1 MSGYSKMSRTE
12 LEKVREQL
20 QKEYE
25 AFQAKGLKLDMSRGK
40 PGSEQLDL
48 SNEIFNMVNEQNGW
62 NAENGTDCRNYGVL
76 DGIPEIKQLFAD
88 FFEVDANEIII
99 GGNSSLNL
107 MFDYISQ
114 AMTHGTGDEPW
125 MKQGTIKFLC
135 PVPGYDRH
143 FGILEYFGIEMINIE
158 TLDDGPD
165 MESVEAYIKNPLV
178 KGMICVPKYTNPEGK
193 TYSNEV
199 VLRLAALKPAA
210 KDFRIIW
217 DNAYAV
223 HDLTETPDNL
233 LNLLTECKKTGNE
246 DMPVVFASTSK
257 ISFPGAG
264 IAAIA
269 ASRNNVTSILKRMG
283 MQTIGYDK
291 LNQLRHV
298 RYFKNIDGIR
308 TQMKRHADIISPKFQ
323 VVLDALEKELA
334 PLGIAQWVKPNGG
347 YFISL
352 NVMDGCAARVVELC
366 RQAGVVLTPA
376 GATYPYG
383 KDPRDRNI
391 RIAPTYPPVEELEIA
406 VSLLCLCTKLAAAE
420 KLLAE

>member
-88 FFEVDANEIII
+88 FFEVDNNEIII

-165 MESVEAYIKNPLV
+165 MESVEAYIKDPLV

-246 DMPVVFASTSK
+246 DMPVMFASTSK

-269 ASRNNVTSILKRMG
+269 ASRNNITSILKRMG

>member
-1 MSGYSKMSRTE
+1 MTGYSKMSKPE
-12 LEKVREQL
+12 LEAVKAQL

-40 PGSEQLDL
+40 PGSDQLDL
-48 SNEIFNMVNEQNGW
+48 STGILGTVDENSGW
-62 NAENGTDCRNYGVL
+62 NTQSGVDCRNYGVL
-76 DGIPEIKQLFAD
+76 DGIPEMKKLFAD
-88 FFEVDANEIII
+88 FFEVDTNEIII

-107 MFDYISQ
+107 MFDYVSQ
-114 AMTHGTGDEPW
+114 AMTHGTGAEPW
-125 MKQGTIKFLC
+125 MKQGNIKFLC

-143 FGILEYFGIEMINIE
+143 FGILEYFGIEMINID
-158 TLDDGPD
+158 TLEDGPD
-165 MESVEAYIKNPLV
+165 MEAVEAYVKDPMV

-193 TYSNEV
+193 TYNNKTV
-199 VLRLAALKPAA
+199 RRLAALKPAA

-223 HDLTETPDNL
+223 HDLTETPDGL
-233 LNLLTECKKTGNE
+233 LNLLEECKKTGND
-246 DMPVVFASTSK
+246 DMPVMFASTSK

-264 IAAIA
+264 VSAIA
-269 ASRNNVTSILKRMG
+269 ASRNNVSAILKRMG

-298 RYFKNIDGIR
+298 RYFKNLDGIR
-308 TQMKRHADIISPKFQ
+308 AQMKRHADIIAPKFQ

-334 PLGIAQWVKPNGG
+334 PLEIAQWVKPNGG

-352 NVMDGCAARVVELC
+352 NVMDGCANRVVELC
-366 RQAGVVLTPA
+366 KRAGVVLTPA

-383 KDPRDRNI
+383 KDPKDRNI
-391 RIAPTYPPVEELEIA
+391 RIAPTYPPVEELELA

>member
-114 AMTHGTGDEPW
+114 AMTHGTGDKPW

-165 MESVEAYIKNPLV
+165 MESVEAYIKDPLV

-246 DMPVVFASTSK
+246 DMPVMFASTSK

-269 ASRNNVTSILKRMG
+269 ASRNNITSILKRMG

-323 VVLDALEKELA
+323 VVLNALEKELA

-406 VSLLCLCTKLAAAE
+406 VSLLCLCTKLVAAE

>member
-165 MESVEAYIKNPLV
+165 MESVEAYIKDPLV

-246 DMPVVFASTSK
+246 DMPVMFASTSK

-269 ASRNNVTSILKRMG
+269 ASRNNITSILKRMG

>member
-88 FFEVDANEIII
+88 FFEVDNNEIII

-165 MESVEAYIKNPLV
+165 MESVEDYIKDPLV

-246 DMPVVFASTSK
+246 DMPVMFASTSK

-269 ASRNNVTSILKRMG
+269 ASRNNITSILKRMG
-283 MQTIGYDK
+283 IQTIGYDK

>member
-1 MSGYSKMSRTE
+1 MTAYQELGKPE
-12 LEKVREQL
+12 LEALKRQL
-20 QKEYE
+20 QREYD

-40 PGSEQLDL
+40 PGAEQLDL
-48 SNEIFNMVNEQNGW
+48 SMKLLDCVNEETGW
-62 NAENGTDCRNYGVL
+62 KTEDGFDCRNYGLL
-76 DGIPEIKQLFAD
+76 DGIPEMKRLFAD
-88 FFEVDANEIII
+88 FFGVNEEEVII

-114 AMTHGTGDEPW
+114 AMTHGTGAEAW
-125 MKQGTIKFLC
+125 IKQGPVKFLC

-158 TLDDGPD
+158 TLADGPD
-165 MESVEAYIKNPLV
+165 MDAIESYVKDPLV

-193 TYSNEV
+193 TYGEKA
-199 VLRLAALKPAA
+199 VLRLASLHPAA

-223 HDLTETPDNL
+223 HDLTDTPDPQ
-233 LNLLTECKKTGNE
+233 LNFLEECKKAGNA
-246 DMPVVFASTSK
+246 DMPVMFASTSK

-269 ASRNNVTSILKRMG
+269 ASKTNIAQIKKRMA

-298 RYFKNIDGIR
+298 RYFKNLDGIKA
-308 TQMKRHADIISPKFQ
+308 QMKRHSNIIFPKFQ
-323 VVLDALEKELA
+323 VVLDAFEKELA
-334 PLGIAQWVKPNGG
+334 PLGIAEWIKPNGG

-352 NVMDGCAARVVELC
+352 NVMDGCAARVVQLC
-366 RQAGVVLTPA
+366 REAGVILTPA

-383 KDPRDRNI
+383 KDPRDQNI
-391 RIAPTYPPVEELEIA
+391 RIAPTYPPVEELQIA
-406 VSLLCLCTKLAAAE
+406 VSLLCLCVKLAAIE
-420 KLLAE
+420 KLLED

>member
-20 QKEYE
+20 KKEYE

-48 SNEIFNMVNEQNGW
+48 SNEIFNMVNEQSGW

-76 DGIPEIKQLFAD
+76 DGIPEMKQLFAD

-125 MKQGTIKFLC
+125 MKQGTVKFLC

-165 MESVEAYIKNPLV
+165 MESVEAYIKDPLV

-199 VLRLAALKPAA
+199 VRRLASLKPVA

-233 LNLLTECKKTGNE
+233 LNLLAECKKTGNE
-246 DMPVVFASTSK
+246 DMPVMFASTSK

-269 ASRNNVTSILKRMG
+269 ASRNNITSILKRMG

-334 PLGIAQWVKPNGG
+334 PLGIAQWGKPNGG

-406 VSLLCLCTKLAAAE
+406 VSLLCLCTKLAVAE
-420 KLLAE
+420 KLLAD

>member
-1 MSGYSKMSRTE
+1 MSGYIKMSKPE
-12 LEKVREQL
+12 LENVRAQL

-40 PGSEQLDL
+40 PGADQLDL
-48 SNEIFNMVNEQNGW
+48 SNGIFDVVNEQTGW
-62 NAENGTDCRNYGVL
+62 KTENGMDCRNYGVL
-76 DGIPEIKQLFAD
+76 DGIPEMKKLFAD
-88 FFEVDANEIII
+88 FFGVEADEIII

-114 AMTHGTGDEPW
+114 AMTHGTGAEPW
-125 MKQGTIKFLC
+125 MKQGAVKFLC

-143 FGILEYFGIEMINIE
+143 FSILEYFGIEMINIG

-165 MESVEAYIKNPLV
+165 MDAIEAYVKDPLV

-193 TYSNEV
+193 TYSPEV
-199 VLRLAALKPAA
+199 VRRIAALKPAA

-223 HDLTETPDNL
+223 HDLTETPDDL
-233 LNLLTECKKTGNE
+233 LNLLEECKKAGSA
-246 DMPVVFASTSK
+246 DMPVMFASTSK

-264 IAAIA
+264 ISAIA
-269 ASRNNVTSILKRMG
+269 ASRSNVSAILKRMG
-283 MQTIGYDK
+283 VQTIGFDK

-298 RYFKNIDGIR
+298 RYFKNLEGVR
-308 TQMKRHADIISPKFQ
+308 AQMKRHADIIAPKFQ

-352 NVMDGCAARVVELC
+352 NVMDGCAARIVDLC
-366 RQAGVVLTPA
+366 KQAGVVLTSA

-383 KDPRDRNI
+383 KDPQDRNI
-391 RIAPTYPPVEELEIA
+391 RIAPTYPPVEELQVA
-406 VSLLCLCTKLAAAE
+406 VSLLCLCTKLAAVE
-420 KLLAE
+420 KLLMQ